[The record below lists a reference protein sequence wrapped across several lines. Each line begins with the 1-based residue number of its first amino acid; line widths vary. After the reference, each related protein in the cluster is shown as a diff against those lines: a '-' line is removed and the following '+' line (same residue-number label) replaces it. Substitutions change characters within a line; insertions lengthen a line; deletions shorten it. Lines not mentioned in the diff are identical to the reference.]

1 MTVLRPGHG
10 PAAPARSAAR
20 HRLGTRL
27 DALDLGVR
35 RDVVRLLT
43 LLALLP
49 LLLLLARGAVRLPH
63 AFDPLALYGL
73 AVLAEHR
80 PPPSTS
86 PTAATTTRP
95 YARCAAARATP
106 RPSLPCPRSP
116 G

>member
-10 PAAPARSAAR
+10 PAAPVRSAAR

-27 DALDLGVR
+27 DALDPRVR

-49 LLLLLARGAVRLPH
+49 SSCCWPAAPSACRTPSTRSRSTAWRSWP
-63 AFDPLALYGL
+63 APSAS
-73 AVLAEHR
+73 
-80 PPPSTS
+80 STS

-106 RPSLPCPRSP
+106 RPFPPCPRGP